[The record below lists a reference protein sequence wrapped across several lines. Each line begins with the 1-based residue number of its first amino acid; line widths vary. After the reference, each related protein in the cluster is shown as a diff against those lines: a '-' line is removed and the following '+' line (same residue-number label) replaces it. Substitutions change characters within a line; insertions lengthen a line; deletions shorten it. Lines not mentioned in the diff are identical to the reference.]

1 MYPTTFMLLIRS
13 TTNIRLELN
22 YFIFSMLYLDNGH
35 SYNSV
40 ICITGMFLNYLQP
53 HHNSLKKPLRMPV
66 FSRTLLPKKKK
77 IWCDN
82 MLTVLSQ
89 EKNHSLALVHYGNR
103 QNFKFKQVEF
113 SSKKEISNPKRKDD
127 HNQDCC
133 SFSFCHLCTNS
144 DVAQTLQCQLC
155 NGMLCSNSN
164 PKHIWVYLE
173 HFFKLFPLQTP
184 ENRNLVLQSH
194 FVNIN
199 QNASSLAFNKYQ
211 ETVLQLLEY
220 NDHHSYFKP

>member
-1 MYPTTFMLLIRS
+1 
-13 TTNIRLELN
+13 
-22 YFIFSMLYLDNGH
+22 
-35 SYNSV
+35 
-40 ICITGMFLNYLQP
+40 
-53 HHNSLKKPLRMPV
+53 
-66 FSRTLLPKKKK
+66 
-77 IWCDN
+77 
-82 MLTVLSQ
+82 MLTVLPQ
-89 EKNHSLALVHYGNR
+89 EKKHSLALVHYGNR

-133 SFSFCHLCTNS
+133 SFSFCHLRTNS

-173 HFFKLFPLQTP
+173 HSFKLFPLQTP

-194 FVNIN
+194 FVNIFRMHLHQPLIN
-199 QNASSLAFNKYQ
+199 IKKQFFSYWSTMITTVISNHKFISPYLEVNSHSL
-211 ETVLQLLEY
+211 VL
-220 NDHHSYFKP
+220 H